1 MYKIIAACI
10 LASILPFA
18 FSDVWAASGA
28 PAVERGSDVFR
39 ESKPLAV
46 VVTRSREGGITS
58 VADSTYDGLF
68 QEPSAEAGV
77 LSIIRKGNFRIN
89 GFPIPPDERSFSAV
103 WPQGFTVN
111 GRVWLSEKN
120 GVYTVDK
127 KNYTDYGDA
136 VLALVRRI
144 PAGLETDVY
153 DRDGDGKG
161 DAIDATV
168 WEAVIPQTINANA
181 DGTVTMERLGDS
193 DFPSIL
199 PGEGRRYD
207 DSRFTPGS
215 GDTIGA
221 SHMDPSIHP
230 GDVALFAYM
239 PFGWTVKRAIPV
251 TGPLEAARDHRY
263 YQMGGVRYHDAMRF
277 ARDNLPI
284 SNRNGEF
291 VNTLK
296 YFHQMHRPKA
306 PAVTL
311 WFVPISDGE
320 LGAPAGFTSGANG
333 PRLLK
338 EALNRSRQ
346 ELDQVVISTDGSQV
360 PPGKGWM
367 TQKGY
372 DQAKKVIESAQAV
385 YDHHKDSVL
394 MDYERYLLFLALH
407 GSKGDIGAAYGGYEF
422 EGIHRVDP
430 PAYDQ

>member
-1 MYKIIAACI
+1 MIAVCI

-18 FSDVWAASGA
+18 FSDVSAASGA
-28 PAVERGSDVFR
+28 PSVEGVSESSH

-68 QEPSAEAGV
+68 QGPSAEAGV

-89 GFPIPPDERSFSAV
+89 GFPIPPDERSFSAA

-111 GRVWLSEKN
+111 GRVWLSQKN

-168 WEAVIPQTINANA
+168 WEAVIPHTIKANA
-181 DGTVTMERLGDS
+181 DGTVTMDRLGDS
-193 DFPSIL
+193 DFPSTL

-207 DSRFTPGS
+207 DSRFTLGR

-221 SHMDPSIHP
+221 SHMDPSLHP
-230 GDVALFAYM
+230 DDMALFAYM
-239 PFGWTVKRAIPV
+239 PWGWTVKRAIPV

-277 ARDNLPI
+277 ARDDLPI

-296 YFHQMHRPKA
+296 YFHQMHRPHA

-311 WFVPISDGE
+311 WFIPISDGE

-338 EALNRSRQ
+338 EALERSRQ
-346 ELDQVVISTDGSQV
+346 ELDQVVISADGSQV
-360 PPGKGWM
+360 PSGKGWM
-367 TQKGY
+367 TPKGY
-372 DQAKKVIESAQAV
+372 DRAKKVIESAQEV
-385 YDHHKDSVL
+385 YDHHKYSVL

-422 EGIHRVDP
+422 EGIHRGDP
-430 PAYDQ
+430 PAEEK